1 MRRIVR
7 YGATGY
13 MGGLTAHAMVA
24 SGARPVLAGRDKG
37 RLVAVAAG
45 ISQAVGGA
53 TLETAVAGAAGPGP
67 LRDLLGPGDVLVST
81 AGPVLE
87 GGRPGVGGA
96 RGAGA
101 VYLGSRRGPPV
112 LPGGFARLAPA
123 AGPTR

>member
-1 MRRIVR
+1 MRRIVL

-37 RLVAVAAG
+37 RLVAVAAR

-81 AGPVLE
+81 AGPVFKV
-87 GGRPGVGGA
+87 GRPGLAGA
-96 RGAGA
+96 PGAGA
-101 VYLGSRRGPPV
+101 VFLDSPRDPPF
-112 LPGGFARLAPA
+112 LPPRFH
-123 AGPTR
+123 